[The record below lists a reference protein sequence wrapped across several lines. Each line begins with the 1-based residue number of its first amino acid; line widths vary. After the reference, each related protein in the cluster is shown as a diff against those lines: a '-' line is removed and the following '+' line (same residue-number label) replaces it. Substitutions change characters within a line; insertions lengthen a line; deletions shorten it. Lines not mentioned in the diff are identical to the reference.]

1 MDHCTILNILL
12 DNPEELDLKHKPSA
26 IREDKIFT
34 LDQRV
39 IPIASAEENDN
50 GAYISKGNAK
60 RYYQYSSTSWSRT
73 VHLENG
79 VFFDNRKAAKG
90 YKKDYV
96 PTEEVYELTRY
107 YKTNKANPSFS
118 RTFVTV
124 KAVNER
130 EPKPWYLVL
139 YKWAGGTK
147 EFILQHHGNAMKPT
161 ASAYFRKDPV
171 VSEVIDE
178 YLDQGLSVDNIYAT
192 MSKQVCQTVSETISG
207 PKMIEN
213 RKYHEKASEETQDT
227 AEKHSEAESLIS
239 SLKSVSSINTVS
251 FTKTILV

>member
-34 LDQRV
+34 LNQRV
-39 IPIASAEENDN
+39 IPTASAEADDN

-60 RYYQYSSTSWSRT
+60 RYYQYSSTSGSRT

-79 VFFDNRKAAKG
+79 VFFANTKAAKG

-130 EPKPWYLVL
+130 EPKPRYLVM
-139 YKWAGGTK
+139 YIWAG
-147 EFILQHHGNAMKPT
+147 
-161 ASAYFRKDPV
+161 
-171 VSEVIDE
+171 
-178 YLDQGLSVDNIYAT
+178 
-192 MSKQVCQTVSETISG
+192 
-207 PKMIEN
+207 
-213 RKYHEKASEETQDT
+213 
-227 AEKHSEAESLIS
+227 
-239 SLKSVSSINTVS
+239 
-251 FTKTILV
+251 